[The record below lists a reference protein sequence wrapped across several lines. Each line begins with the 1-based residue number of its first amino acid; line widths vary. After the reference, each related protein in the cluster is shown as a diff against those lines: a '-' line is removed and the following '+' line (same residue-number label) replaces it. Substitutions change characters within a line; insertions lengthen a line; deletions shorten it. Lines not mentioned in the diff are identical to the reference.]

1 MISEAETSARTGF
14 WESLDRLVSSSHV
27 IIDRPK
33 GSTHPRY
40 AEMIYPLDYGY
51 LKDTRSNDGGG
62 IDLWRGSGDPHYL
75 SGILCT
81 VDLEKRDAEIK
92 LVLGCSA
99 EEILIILDFLN
110 GKSMYAVYLRRT

>member
-1 MISEAETSARTGF
+1 MISEVETSDKRRF
-14 WESLDRLVSSSHV
+14 WEYLDRLISSSHV

-33 GSTHPRY
+33 GSSHPRY

-51 LKDTRSNDGGG
+51 LKATLSTDGDG
-62 IDLWRGSGDPHYL
+62 IDVWRGSGDPHNL
-75 SGILCT
+75 SGVLCT

-99 EEILIILDFLN
+99 EEIHIVLDFLN
-110 GKSMYAVYLRRT
+110 ENSMRAVYLRRT